1 MWSNVFVWFG
11 YVTLP
16 HVELLLKAKDYVEKK
31 KMDIVQKRLE
41 RQRCA
46 QRLFTTMVEIVNNV
60 LHILI
65 FISVRILES
74 NVGSKTKRGMAELS
88 TI

>member
-1 MWSNVFVWFG
+1 MWL
-11 YVTLP
+11 YPLP
-16 HVELLLKAKDYVEKK
+16 HVELLLKAKDYVEKN
-31 KMDIVQKRLE
+31 KMDIVQKILE

-65 FISVRILES
+65 FISVRIFES
-74 NVGSKTKRGMAELS
+74 NVGSKTKRGMAESS